1 VTQVTRNFDA
11 RCLRWTV
18 LFFASIGAANGQPAS
33 SSAMLNVTA
42 QARET
47 GSPKPAEALYLEL
60 RSVGLDPARTFHIR
74 NASIDR
80 SALHLTL
87 EDGEIS
93 FTSDIE
99 GHVTGAFFQGD
110 GEVLLMPPNQVE
122 RASMAMF
129 TGMAILEERFATGY
143 LRFNDDTFGDLKP
156 YLRPT
161 GDAKA
166 FSSQWNETAH
176 NLADSDALR
185 LLATF
190 SRQLPVAG
198 DSEKRGTP
206 DPESAPDEPL
216 DRMLHARLQGLKL
229 GTFDVFFDALA
240 QEQLWSGQ
248 AHTVDGVT
256 YYDLWTSFSSVDR
269 SRTGDPTGAP
279 RGDDVDI
286 SGYKIIA
293 DVQPPT
299 SLSADA
305 RVRIEVRRGGVRTL
319 FFELSRYLQ
328 VKQVEVDGQAVE
340 FINNTAI
347 DGTQLSKR
355 GNDLVAVV
363 FPAPLRAGHRFEVRF
378 VYSGDVLSEAGGGLL
393 YVGARGTWYPNRG
406 LAMAEF
412 SLEFHYPAGWSLVAT
427 GKRAPRGHGDGWS
440 GGSASVPAASG
451 GQVAHWVTERPST
464 LAGFNLGRY
473 VRASARADGVA
484 VEAYAAR
491 AMERTFPRAPEELV
505 EVPRIGRKR
514 PEAAPLVRPP
524 AAPSPAHNAQAVADR
539 AARAVDFFSSRFG
552 PFPYSSL
559 SLTQMPGRV
568 SQGWPGLVFLSSFA
582 FLTPEE
588 EAELHLDPVQTIFS
602 RLALEHEIA
611 HQWWGDLVGWP
622 SYRDQWIVEAL
633 ANYSA
638 LMVLEAARPADFR
651 KAMDKYET
659 DLLEKNKQGEV
670 PADAGPVTLGIRLN
684 SSRFPGGYEAISY
697 GRGTW
702 LIHMLRHMLLN
713 AEREERQRS
722 GRSGPSGEEPFLQVL
737 RRLRD
742 RFADKEISTEEF
754 VAVLAEGLPRSLW
767 YEGRR
772 SLDWFLKGWVQ
783 GVAVPHFGL
792 QNVRYASKTGQTLV
806 TGSITQTGGPPDL
819 VTAVPVYAVVAG
831 QTALLGTV
839 FVDGPEVAFHLTAPA
854 GTRKIVLDP
863 YQTLLTSQK

>member
-1 VTQVTRNFDA
+1 VTQVTRNFEA
-11 RCLRWTV
+11 RRLCWTLL
-18 LFFASIGAANGQPAS
+18 LFTGIGAAHGQPAS
-33 SSAMLNVTA
+33 SSAVLNLKA

-80 SALHLTL
+80 SALHITL

-93 FTSDIE
+93 FTRDIE
-99 GHVTGAFFQGD
+99 GCVTGAFFQGD

-156 YLRPT
+156 YLRPAE
-161 GDAKA
+161 DAQG
-166 FSSQWNETAH
+166 FSTQWNETAH

-190 SRQLPVAG
+190 SRHLPVAG
-198 DSEKRGTP
+198 NAGG
-206 DPESAPDEPL
+206 APDAESPPDMPL
-216 DRMLHARLQGLKL
+216 DRVLHARLQGLKL
-229 GTFDVFFDALA
+229 GTFDVYFDSLA
-240 QEQLWSGQ
+240 QEPLWSGQ

-256 YYDLWTSFSSVDR
+256 YYDLWTSFSTVDK
-269 SRTGDPTGAP
+269 SRGGDPTGVA
-279 RGDDVDI
+279 RGGPVAI
-286 SGYKIIA
+286 SGYQIIA

-305 RVRIEVRRGGVRTL
+305 RARIDVRRGGARTL
-319 FFELSRYLQ
+319 FFELSRHLQ
-328 VKQVEVDGQAVE
+328 VKQVEVNGQAVE

-363 FPAPLRAGHRFEVRF
+363 FPAPLRAGQRLEVRF

-427 GKRAPRGHGDGWS
+427 GKRAPPADGDGS
-440 GGSASVPAASG
+440 SRDSTSAPAASTS
-451 GQVAHWVTERPST
+451 QIAHWVTERPST

-473 VRASARADGVA
+473 VRATASADGVA
-484 VEAYAAR
+484 VEAYAAK
-491 AMERTFPRAPEELV
+491 AMERSFPRAPEELV
-505 EVPRIGRKR
+505 EVPQIGPKR
-514 PEAAPLVRPP
+514 PEVAPLVRQP
-524 AAPSPAHNAQAVADR
+524 APPSPARNAQAVADR
-539 AARAVDFFSSRFG
+539 AARAVTFFSSRFG
-552 PFPYSSL
+552 PYPYSSL

-582 FLTPEE
+582 FLTPDE
-588 EAELHLDPVQTIFS
+588 EAELRLDPVQTIFS
-602 RLALEHEIA
+602 GLALEHETA
-611 HQWWGDLVGWP
+611 HQWWGDLVGWR

-638 LMVLEAARPADFR
+638 LMMLEAERPVDFR
-651 KAMDKYET
+651 KAMDKYQT
-659 DLLEKNKQGEV
+659 DLLEKNKQGQL
-670 PADAGPVTLGIRLN
+670 PADAGPVTLGLRLN

-702 LIHMLRHMLLN
+702 LMHMLRHMLLN
-713 AEREERQRS
+713 AESQERQRS
-722 GRSGPSGEEPFLQVL
+722 GKSGTSGEEPFLKLL
-737 RRLRD
+737 RHLRD
-742 RFADKEISTEEF
+742 RFAGKEISTEEF
-754 VAVLAEGLPRSLW
+754 IAVLEEGLPPSLW
-767 YEGRR
+767 YEGQR
-772 SLDWFLKGWVQ
+772 SLDWFFKGWVQ

-792 QNVRYASKTGQTLV
+792 QSVKYVSKTGHTLV

-819 VTAVPVYAVVAG
+819 VTPVPVYAVVAG
-831 QTALLGTV
+831 KTASLGTV
-839 FVDGPEVAFHLTAPA
+839 FVDGPEVAFHLTAPP
-854 GTRKIVLDP
+854 GTRKIVVDP